1 MNEKTIVKKDIIN
14 AKKYAQA
21 IFEIAK
27 SKGIIE
33 IVYENLKFVEEIIDL
48 SIELKELLENPT
60 ISLIKKKEI
69 IEELFK
75 EKIKED
81 TLNLLYVIVDKNR
94 INIISS
100 IVYVYKELIDEY
112 KDIIKADVISAVEIK
127 EETKDRLKKE
137 LDKKFKKDVKIDY
150 NIDEGIIG
158 GLIIKLGDK
167 IIDGSVRRKIEEI
180 KNKIK

>member
-1 MNEKTIVKKDIIN
+1 MKEKTIVKKDIKN

-21 IFEIAK
+21 IFDVAK
-27 SKGIIE
+27 NKGIIE
-33 IVYENLKFVEEIIDL
+33 IVYENLEFVEETIDISL
-48 SIELKELLENPT
+48 ELKELLENPT

-69 IEELFK
+69 LEALFK
-75 EKIKED
+75 DKIKED
-81 TLNLLYVIVDKNR
+81 TLNFLYVIVDKNR

-100 IVYVYKELIDEY
+100 IVYVYKELIEEY
-112 KDIIKADVISAVEIK
+112 KDIIKAQVVSAVEIK

-137 LDKKFKKDVKIDY
+137 LDKKLKKDVKIDY
-150 NIDEGIIG
+150 FIEEEIIG